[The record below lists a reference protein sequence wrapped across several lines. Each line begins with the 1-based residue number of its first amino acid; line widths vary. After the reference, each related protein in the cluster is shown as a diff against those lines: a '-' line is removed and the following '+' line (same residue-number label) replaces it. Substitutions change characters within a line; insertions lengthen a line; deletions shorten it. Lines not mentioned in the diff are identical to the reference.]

1 MNPMAGATM
10 SQRAVPA
17 GPFRLEPQAPAER
30 DTGNEEDEVSTA
42 DLDQATRDALAR
54 GGVID
59 ITTTGRKTGQRR
71 RIEIVFHNV
80 GGRLYVSGMPG
91 FKRSYIA
98 NLTADPHFTFHLK
111 GATGGDLA
119 ATARV
124 ITDETERREVLP
136 HIARAWK
143 RDDIDTMIEQS
154 PLFEVTI
161 DGTAG

>member
-1 MNPMAGATM
+1 M
-10 SQRAVPA
+10 
-17 GPFRLEPQAPAER
+17 
-30 DTGNEEDEVSTA
+30 STA
-42 DLDQATRDALAR
+42 QLDQPIRDALDR

-59 ITTTGRKTGQRR
+59 ITTKGRKTGQPY

-111 GATGGDLA
+111 GPVRADLA

-124 ITDETERREVLP
+124 ITDDAERREVLP
-136 HIARAWK
+136 HIARIWK
-143 RDDIDTMIEQS
+143 RDDLPVMIESS

-161 DGTAG
+161 DGPAT

>member
-1 MNPMAGATM
+1 MT
-10 SQRAVPA
+10 S
-17 GPFRLEPQAPAER
+17 
-30 DTGNEEDEVSTA
+30 A
-42 DLDQATRDALAR
+42 DLDEPIRAALAR

-59 ITTTGRKTGQRR
+59 ITTTGRKTGQPH

-91 FKRSYIA
+91 FKRGYLA
-98 NLTADPHFTFHLK
+98 NLAADPHFTFHLK
-111 GATGGDLA
+111 GPVKADLA

-124 ITDETERREVLP
+124 ITDEVERREVLP

-143 RDDIDTMIEQS
+143 RDDLENMVAQS

-161 DGTAG
+161 DGRAG